1 MTGGLK
7 ALLEAGEPVF
17 KAHSSSPL
25 KCERKGPVITRHVSE
40 LSVPSLSWVLC
51 TSSDYSAGV
60 GHLGFTLGSANI
72 LLAAG
77 SFSFFEHSFNVFRVV
92 CNVRKP
98 VLGVLVSSDL
108 TDEMDVKCSMECPVH
123 NKPPN
128 NYYHLLVT
136 IFILNTTTL

>member
-1 MTGGLK
+1 M
-7 ALLEAGEPVF
+7 
-17 KAHSSSPL
+17 
-25 KCERKGPVITRHVSE
+25 ITRHVSE

-51 TSSDYSAGV
+51 TSSDYSISGV
-60 GHLGFTLGSANI
+60 GDLGFSLGSANV
-72 LLAAG
+72 LLAAD

-92 CNVRKP
+92 CNVRRP
-98 VLGVLVSSDL
+98 VLRVLVSSDL
-108 TDEMDVKCSMECPVH
+108 IDEIDVKCSMECPVH